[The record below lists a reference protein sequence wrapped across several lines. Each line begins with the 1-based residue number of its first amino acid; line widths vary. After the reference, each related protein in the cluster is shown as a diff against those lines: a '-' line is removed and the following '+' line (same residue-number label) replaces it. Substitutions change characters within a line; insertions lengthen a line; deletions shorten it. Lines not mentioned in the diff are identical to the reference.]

1 MADAFRQAFAL
12 IGSLDADLLE
22 IIGLSLRVSLAAVLI
37 AAVCGLPLGA
47 LIATR
52 RFTGRGAVIVLVNT
66 LMGLPPVVV
75 GLLVYLWLSAS
86 GPFGAL
92 QLLYTP
98 TAMIIAQT
106 LLVAPILIAL
116 TRQIV
121 SDLDSELGEQLRI
134 FGLSRWQQILTLL
147 HEGRAALTTA
157 LLAGF
162 GRAIAEVGA
171 VLIVGGNINH
181 VTRTMT
187 TAIALE
193 TSKGELALAMALGV
207 VLIIIAGLVNA
218 VAMALRGGE
227 VPQLAPGRS

>member
-1 MADAFRQAFAL
+1 MADALWQAFAL
-12 IGSLDADLLE
+12 ITSFDPDLGE
-22 IIGLSLRVSLAAVLI
+22 IIALSLRVSLGAVLV
-37 AAVCGLPLGA
+37 AALVGMPMGA

-52 RFTGRGAVIVLVNT
+52 HFTGRGVVIVIVNT

-75 GLLVYLWLSAS
+75 GLMVYLWLSAS
-86 GPFGAL
+86 GPFGSL

-98 TAMIIAQT
+98 TAMVIAQT
-106 LLVAPILIAL
+106 ILVAPIIIAL

-121 SDLDSELGEQLRI
+121 ADMEAELGEQLRI
-134 FGLSRWQQILTLL
+134 FGLTRWQHVATLL
-147 HEGRAALTTA
+147 HEGRSALTTA

-193 TSKGELALAMALGV
+193 TSKGELALAMALGL
-207 VLIIIAGLVNA
+207 VLILIAGLVNA
-218 VAMALRGGE
+218 GAMALRSSGMLQ
-227 VPQLAPGRS
+227 PALGRS

>member
-1 MADAFRQAFAL
+1 VTDAVWQAFAL
-12 IGSLDADLLE
+12 IGSLDADLIE
-22 IIGLSLRVSLAAVLI
+22 IIGLSLRVSLGAVLI
-37 AAVCGLPLGA
+37 AALVGLPLGA

-52 RFTGRGAVIVLVNT
+52 RFPGRGAVIVLVNT

-98 TAMIIAQT
+98 AAMIVAQT
-106 LLVAPILIAL
+106 ILVAPILIAL

-121 SDLDSELGEQLRI
+121 ADLDAELGEQLRI
-134 FGLSRWQQILTLL
+134 FGLTRWQQISTLL

-193 TSKGELALAMALGV
+193 TSKGELALAMALGL
-207 VLIIIAGLVNA
+207 VLIFMAGLVNA
-218 VAMALRGGE
+218 AAMALRGGA
-227 VPQLAPGRS
+227 VAQLAPGRS